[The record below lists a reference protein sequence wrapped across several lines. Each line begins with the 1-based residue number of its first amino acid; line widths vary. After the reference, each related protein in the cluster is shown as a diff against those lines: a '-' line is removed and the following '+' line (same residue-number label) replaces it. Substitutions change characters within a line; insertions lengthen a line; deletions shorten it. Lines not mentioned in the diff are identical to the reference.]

1 VRMQKSI
8 RPVLKAAMVL
18 TAAACGVALAQTPG
32 SDSPF
37 VTASGGRNARF
48 PVTDGKVIYEHV
60 CQSCHM
66 ADGKGGKLSPAVYPA
81 LAGNARLAAKTYP
94 AMMMVNGQG
103 AMPAFG
109 TLLGDAQIAAVANYV
124 RTAFGNAYSDPLT
137 AEEVRL
143 LRPAAQNAPAE
154 LRGR

>member
-1 VRMQKSI
+1 MKI
-8 RPVLKAAMVL
+8 AIHPVLKAAAVL
-18 TAAACGVALAQTPG
+18 AAALTNIAMAQAPAPDTPFITG
-32 SDSPF
+32 G
-37 VTASGGRNARF
+37 GGRNAPF
-48 PVTDGKVIYEHV
+48 PVTEGKVIYAHV

-81 LAGNARLAAKTYP
+81 LAENVRLAAKAYP

-109 TLLGDAQIAAVANYV
+109 SMLSDVQIAAVANYL
-124 RTAFGNAYSDPLT
+124 RTSFGNAYVDTLT
-137 AEEVRL
+137 AAEVKA
-143 LRPAAQNAPAE
+143 LRPVVQSAPTE